1 MAEWNAKRIVG
12 YTGLLGIGGGLL
24 MCYLIVFV
32 YLRSPF
38 VVGII
43 VPAFMSASVLGAG
56 YWFEKQNFNG
66 ERIYRLT
73 VWCAA
78 ITVFAAALGVINIY
92 SEWLV
97 GDSVPSSMI
106 TIANSASFGAVLGI
120 LIGIYD
126 TDREQEHEEVKAKQA
141 KIESLNERL
150 TVLNRVL
157 RHDIRN
163 DINLIQGYIKMAAD
177 DHLSTAKS
185 HDLIVRKAQ
194 EIAALSH
201 RARQVETLL
210 KKDRHDQSIDLVD
223 IVNSE
228 IADLREGHPDNVD
241 ITLRSPDSAVVIGND
256 LLQSVVDNLLE
267 NAVEHTDTSPV
278 KVDIEITDTGDGVN
292 LSIADN
298 GPGLPAHE
306 RRILTSGQESDLDH
320 SSGTGLWLVNWIIP
334 EFGGSIDL
342 GTDDSEGAKISIWL
356 PKPGP
361 EPAQTTPA
369 EASPNGVATD

>member
-1 MAEWNAKRIVG
+1 MNEWNGKRIVG
-12 YTGLLGIGGGLL
+12 YTGLIGIGGILL
-24 MCYLIVFV
+24 ICYLIVFV

-38 VVGII
+38 VVGIT
-43 VPAFMSASVLGAG
+43 VPALMSASVLGAS
-56 YWFEKQNFNG
+56 YWFQKQKFKG
-66 ERIYRLT
+66 ERIYRLA

-78 ITVFAAALGVINIY
+78 ITVFATAIGVINIY

-97 GDSVPSSMI
+97 GDSAPASMI

-126 TDREQEHEEVKAKQA
+126 TDREQEHEQVKAKQVQ
-141 KIESLNERL
+141 IESLNERL

-163 DINLIQGYIKMAAD
+163 DVNLIQGYIKMAAE

-185 HDLIVRKAQ
+185 HDLIERKAQ
-194 EIAALSH
+194 EIAELSH

-210 KKDRHDQSIDLVD
+210 QKDRHDQSIDLVD
-223 IVNSE
+223 IVNTE
-228 IADLREGHPDNVD
+228 IVDLRQGHPDVVD
-241 ITLRSPDSAVVIGND
+241 ISLRSPNSAVVVGND

-267 NAVEHTDTSPV
+267 NAVEHTETSPV
-278 KVDIEITDTGDGVN
+278 KIDINITDTGDGVN
-292 LSIADN
+292 LVITDN

-342 GTDDSEGAKISIWL
+342 GKEDSEGTKISIWL
-356 PKPGP
+356 PKPGAG
-361 EPAQTTPA
+361 PAQT
-369 EASPNGVATD
+369 SPPEPSSNIVATS